1 MNLFGIPYMPSTANT
16 KHADR
21 KVTLLRELQAHEP
34 VALSELAQRV
44 GVSESTLR
52 RDLREIID
60 TGYARMSA
68 GRVELVTATGEEVP
82 FPLRERVNDAEKKRI
97 AQTALNLIQNGET
110 VFISGGTTTL
120 ELARLLPGR
129 RRLTAITNSLR
140 VVNVLVDRP
149 GIELVVLGGKVRPDE
164 QTMHGHL
171 TELAAQELRADK
183 FFYGIPA
190 IHPLHGLT
198 HGQTNE
204 ISTDRAMAAAVT
216 HIIVLADHTKFG
228 RVAPALVMP
237 LSKVNTVITGCEIA
251 HEFLE
256 SLRSQ
261 NVKVL
266 LA

>member
-1 MNLFGIPYMPSTANT
+1 MTISVNS

-21 KVTLLRELQAHEP
+21 KVNLLRELQAHES
-34 VALSELAQRV
+34 VGLNDLAQQL

-52 RDLREIID
+52 RDLHEFIAA
-60 TGYARMSA
+60 GYARISA
-68 GRVELVTATGEEVP
+68 GRIELAAASGEEVP
-82 FPLRERVNDAEKKRI
+82 FPLRERVNAEEKQRI
-97 AQTALNLIQNGET
+97 ARAALELIQNGET

-140 VVNVLVDRP
+140 VVNALVDRP

-171 TELAAQELRADK
+171 TELAAQELRADS

-204 ISTDRAMAAAVT
+204 INTDRAMAAAVT

-237 LSKVNTVITGCEIA
+237 LSRVNTVITGRETA
-251 HEFLE
+251 PEYLE
-256 SLRSQ
+256 SMRVQ
-261 NVKVL
+261 NVRVL

>member
-1 MNLFGIPYMPSTANT
+1 MFGYFRMTLSANS
-16 KHADR
+16 KHTDR
-21 KVTLLRELQAHEP
+21 KVSLLRELQAHDS
-34 VALSELAQRV
+34 LTLNELAQQL

-60 TGYARMSA
+60 AGYARLSA
-68 GRVELVTATGEEVP
+68 GRVELASSTGEEVP
-82 FPLRERVNDAEKKRI
+82 FPLRERVNDVEKKRI
-97 AQTALNLIQNGET
+97 ARAALELIQNGET

-120 ELARLLPGR
+120 ELARLLPGH

-140 VVNVLVDRP
+140 VVNALVDRP
-149 GIELVVLGGKVRPDE
+149 GIELVVLGGKLRPDE

-237 LSKVNTVITGCEIA
+237 LSRISTVITGCEIA
-251 HEFLE
+251 PEYLE
-256 SLRSQ
+256 SLRVQ
-261 NVKVL
+261 NVRVVL
-266 LA
+266 A